1 VSALVRNRSA
11 TIAISLALMAPSFL
25 FEPVGPIALRVSYA
39 ILTAIVV
46 MIIIF
51 RFGIL
56 AVSATAFAVL
66 IGWSVPL
73 TIDPDAWYFGRSMVG
88 LLLIAAIAA
97 AGFALAVRGK
107 GWLPR
112 IAVE

>member
-1 VSALVRNRSA
+1 MKDLSRSVA
-11 TIAISLALMAPSFL
+11 HVDVAVLLGT
-25 FEPVGPIALRVSYA
+25 G
-39 ILTAIVV
+39 ILTGIVV
-46 MIIIF
+46 VVILF

-56 AVSATAFAVL
+56 ALSATAYTIL

-97 AGFALAVRGK
+97 SGFALAVRGK